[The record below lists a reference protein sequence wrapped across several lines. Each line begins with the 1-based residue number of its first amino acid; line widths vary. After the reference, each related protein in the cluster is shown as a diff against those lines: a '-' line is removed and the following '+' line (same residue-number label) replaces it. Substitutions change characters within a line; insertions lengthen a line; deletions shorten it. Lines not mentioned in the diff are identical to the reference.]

1 MSTRNSIPPPDGHA
15 IARNTII
22 NFAGQIAPLLA
33 AIISIPFILKGI
45 GTDRFGILNLVWV
58 IVGYFSLFDLGLG
71 RALTV
76 IVASRYGGDEGQV
89 AQTAWAAIFLMFL
102 LGLIGAILMIFLA
115 PWLVEHLFNIPP
127 ALHGETLNAFY
138 LLGVSVPIVIV
149 SAGLRGI
156 LEGLNQFWLLNVVK
170 TPLGIFTYA
179 SPLLVLP
186 FSSSLLPIVILILV
200 GRLLSLMAFFYLC
213 WRLMPRTTL
222 GGIRPFLQIPELVRL
237 GGWMTV
243 SNIVGPVMVY
253 MDRFLIASVVSASA
267 VAYYAT
273 PYEVV
278 TKLWVIPVALTGVL
292 FPLFA
297 TNSVHAAER
306 NKRIFQSAIK
316 FTFIAIYPLTLILVA
331 AAPEGLSL
339 WLGES
344 FSHNSYEVMRW
355 LAVGVL
361 MNCIAQI
368 PQALLQGTGRP
379 DISAK
384 LHLFEL
390 VIYLPSVIWM
400 TIEYGIVGTAI
411 AWDIRILL
419 DIVLLFWMTKKEL
432 GMLPFDVKSALIMF
446 PWLFLLMLAAMPIP
460 LPVRAAIVLLATFA
474 FAWVSWRYLLVSTE
488 RDSLTRLMKR

>member
-1 MSTRNSIPPPDGHA
+1 MSTRNLIPIQDGQA

-22 NFAGQIAPLLA
+22 NFIGQVAPLLA

-71 RALTV
+71 RALTR
-76 IVASRYGGDEGQV
+76 IVAARYNGNEGQI
-89 AQTAWAAIFLMFL
+89 AQTAWAAIFLMFM
-102 LGLIGAILMIFLA
+102 LGIVGAILMIFLA
-115 PWLVEHLFNIPP
+115 PWLVEHLFNIPQ

-138 LLGVSVPIVIV
+138 LLGVSVPVVIV

-156 LEGLNQFWLLNVVK
+156 LEGLNQFWQLNAVR
-170 TPLGIFTYA
+170 TPLGIFTYV

-186 FSSSLLPIVILILV
+186 FSPSLLPIVILILF

-222 GGIRPFLQIPELVRL
+222 GGIKPFLQIPELVRL
-237 GGWMTV
+237 GGWMTI

-253 MDRFLIASVVSASA
+253 MDRFLVASVVSASA

-278 TKLWVIPVALTGVL
+278 TKLWIIPVALTGVL
-292 FPLFA
+292 FPSFA
-297 TNSVHAAER
+297 TNSVYGNEKNER
-306 NKRIFQSAIK
+306 VFQSAIK
-316 FTFIAIYPLTLILVA
+316 FIFITIYPLTLILVA
-331 AAPEGLSL
+331 AAPEVLSL

-344 FSHNSYEVMRW
+344 FSNSSHEVMRW
-355 LAVGVL
+355 LAVGVFL
-361 MNCIAQI
+361 NCIAQI
-368 PQALLQGTGRP
+368 PQALLQGSGRP

-390 VIYLPSVIWM
+390 VVYLPSVIWM

-411 AWDIRILL
+411 TWDIRILL
-419 DIVLLFWMTKKEL
+419 DVVLLFWMTKKEL
-432 GMLPFDVKSALIMF
+432 GILPFDGRSALIIS
-446 PWLFLLMLAAMPIP
+446 PWLFLFVLAAMPIAFS
-460 LPVRAAIVLLATFA
+460 VRVAVLMLVVFV
-474 FAWVSWRYLLVSTE
+474 FAWTSWRYLLVSME
-488 RDSLTRLMKR
+488 RDLLTRLVKR